1 MRVISRLPP
10 SSRRQLMATTQIEFA
25 ATALVRLPRRKM
37 LANASRKPD
46 TCPHKA
52 TRTRNAAPMAGDRP
66 PKERRRAMPMIDLS
80 FPLLGPLLPCDHGY
94 ELYAA
99 LSRILPALHH
109 DELPCRIAP
118 VRGTYAGDGLLHLD
132 ARYSRLRLRLAL
144 DTIPH
149 VLPLAGKALE
159 VGGHRV
165 RLGVPQASALVSA
178 PALAARLVTISIAHA
193 ARAPEVAEF
202 LDAARRR
209 LDALGIAGEAG
220 IPLVETG
227 PHAGKPRRR
236 ILRIRQRKVVGFAMR
251 VTGLTAEQSIA
262 LQENGLG
269 GRSKMGC
276 GFFLPVKEG

>member
-118 VRGTYAGDGLLHLD
+118 VRGTYAGDGLLQLYGPSSGQSKSQEHAKSPCGVIDFGSLPTC
-132 ARYSRLRLRLAL
+132 SRSCAQRRLA
-144 DTIPH
+144 
-149 VLPLAGKALE
+149 
-159 VGGHRV
+159 
-165 RLGVPQASALVSA
+165 SN
-178 PALAARLVTISIAHA
+178 
-193 ARAPEVAEF
+193 
-202 LDAARRR
+202 
-209 LDALGIAGEAG
+209 
-220 IPLVETG
+220 
-227 PHAGKPRRR
+227 R
-236 ILRIRQRKVVGFAMR
+236 ILADWCLTVLCLAVNIFLWAP
-251 VTGLTAEQSIA
+251 GLYSMEA
-262 LQENGLG
+262 
-269 GRSKMGC
+269 RH
-276 GFFLPVKEG
+276 